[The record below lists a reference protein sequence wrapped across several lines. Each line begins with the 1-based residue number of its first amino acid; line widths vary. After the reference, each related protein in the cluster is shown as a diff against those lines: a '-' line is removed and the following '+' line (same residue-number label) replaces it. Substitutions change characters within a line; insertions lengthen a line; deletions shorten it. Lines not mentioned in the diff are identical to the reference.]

1 VSYRLKVDILV
12 FAIILTIADCSG
24 SIKRMDLAAESR
36 APRVLGGPCEY
47 KQYKGKATIVAIRK
61 KEMPENYGRPSY
73 ESHEVKFSF
82 SPEEEIKESYGK
94 VEGREYRMMLN
105 NSSYP
110 GPKFLEKYEI
120 EVGKSFDCYLKVII
134 RGTCTPVL
142 FDFPT
147 IDLSDYFEQKR

>member
-1 VSYRLKVDILV
+1 
-12 FAIILTIADCSG
+12 
-24 SIKRMDLAAESR
+24 MDLGAESR

-73 ESHEVKFSF
+73 ESYEVKFSF
-82 SPEEEIKESYGK
+82 FSEEEIKEAYVK
-94 VEGREYRMMLN
+94 VKEREYTMMLN

-120 EVGKSFDCYLKVII
+120 KAGKSFECYLKVII
-134 RGTCTPVL
+134 KGTCTPVL